1 LGLILSL
8 NLFEPKNLFGFLMSA
23 LQAVI
28 PCKMRMSLKM
38 QNEQCNFHENMAIN
52 KLDTQPD
59 VVTLIQTIWEIMKKL
74 PFLCLAI
81 ILSGMNAF
89 CQSNYSVLDYW
100 KYYSDAENTLY
111 KMQTA
116 YAFDLL
122 NQRKAEIAQLQTKE
136 DWKRRQEKVKRAF
149 EKALGTF
156 PEKKPLNPVI
166 TGKLQGD
173 GFTVEKLYF
182 ESLPGYKVTA
192 ALFLPKGKKRKLP
205 TIIYCSGHS
214 DLAFRSDV
222 YQHVIINLVLKGFA
236 VFAFDP
242 IGQGERQQYFIEA
255 EGKSKFRP
263 THEHSYPGA
272 QLFINGSSAAY
283 YMIWDGIRSVDYLLT
298 RKEIDP
304 ERIGITGRSG
314 GGTQSSYIAAM
325 DERIKAAAPECYITS
340 FEYLLKSNGPQ
351 DAEQNF
357 YHGIKEGIDLADL
370 LQVRAPQPTMMI
382 TTTRDIFSIQGARE
396 VSAETRPAFGAY
408 GSADH
413 FEMVEDDAGHA
424 STLKNREAMYAFFQK
439 HLENHGSSK
448 DQEVERFPVEEL
460 YITTTGQLST
470 SIGSKFLFDLNFD
483 LSHQNAEKL
492 GTDRRGATS
501 YIQSLPS
508 KVKTISGF
516 QASQTADKLVF
527 SGRTDMEGY
536 FLEKYLLE
544 QGNDFAIPF
553 LVFTPKSKS
562 NQTVLYLDDIKED
575 NGNAHRLPTL
585 LASSG
590 ISVIVPHLPG
600 YGSLGPGYLKGD
612 AYFSN
617 TSYNQWFAGILNGRS
632 TVALHAA
639 VIQRILH
646 HIALNKSLENSN
658 MVGISKGGFNS
669 SLLHT
674 ATLGVE
680 FDKMIFIEPLLSF
693 EALTRHREYAPYY
706 IPFTVA
712 GALPHYDL
720 PDLVA
725 GFAPRPIVI
734 VNGKDHIGAL
744 ADRKSVTSAYGF
756 AIQQYEVLNEAE
768 NFSVTRD
775 LTNEQ
780 ILDYV
785 MR

>member
-1 LGLILSL
+1 MQKLLLLLSVITIS
-8 NLFEPKNLFGFLMSA
+8 GMSA
-23 LQAVI
+23 I
-28 PCKMRMSLKM
+28 
-38 QNEQCNFHENMAIN
+38 
-52 KLDTQPD
+52 
-59 VVTLIQTIWEIMKKL
+59 
-74 PFLCLAI
+74 
-81 ILSGMNAF
+81 
-89 CQSNYSVLDYW
+89 CQEDYSVLDYW

-111 KMQTA
+111 KMQTT
-116 YAFDLL
+116 YSFELL
-122 NQRKAEIAQLQTKE
+122 NQRKEEIAQLQTKE
-136 DWKRRQEKVKRAF
+136 DWMRRQEKVKHAF
-149 EKALGTF
+149 EKVLGPFT
-156 PEKKPLNPVI
+156 KKTPLNPVI
-166 TGKLQGD
+166 TGKLKGD

-192 ALFLPKGKKRKLP
+192 ALFLPKGKKKKFP
-205 TIIYCSGHS
+205 AIIYCSGHS
-214 DLAFRSDV
+214 DLAFRFDV
-222 YQHVIINLVLKGFA
+222 YQHVIINLVKKGFA

-242 IGQGERQQYFIEA
+242 IGQGERQQYFNEA
-255 EGKSKFRP
+255 EGKSKFGP

-272 QLFINGSSAAY
+272 LLFINGSSAAY

-340 FEYLLKSNGPQ
+340 FEYLFKSMGPQ

-357 YHGIKEGIDLADL
+357 YHAIREGIDLADL
-370 LQVRAPQPTMMI
+370 LQIRAPKPTMMI
-382 TTTRDIFSIQGARE
+382 TTTRDIFSIQGARD
-396 VSAETRPAFGAY
+396 VFAETNQVFEAFE
-408 GSADH
+408 SADH
-413 FEMVEDDAGHA
+413 FEMVEDDAGHT

-439 HLENHGSSK
+439 HLDNPGSAK
-448 DQEVERFPVEEL
+448 DQEVQRFPVEEL

-470 SIGSKFLFDLNFD
+470 SIGSKFLFDLNLD
-483 LSHQNAEKL
+483 LAHQNAEKL
-492 GTDRRGATS
+492 GTDRRKAKS
-501 YIQSLPS
+501 YLRSLPS
-508 KVKTISGF
+508 KVKSVSGF
-516 QASQTADKLVF
+516 QVSQTADKLVY
-527 SGRTDMEGY
+527 SGRTDMGAY

-544 QGNDFAIPF
+544 QGNDFATPF
-553 LVFTPKSKS
+553 LLFTPKSKT
-562 NQTVLYLDDIKED
+562 NQTVLYLDDIKEED
-575 NGNAHRLPTL
+575 GNTHRLPAL

-600 YGSLGPGYLKGD
+600 YGALGPGYLKGD
-612 AYFSN
+612 AYFNN

-639 VIQRILH
+639 VIQRILN
-646 HIALNKSLENSN
+646 HITSDKNWQDANII
-658 MVGISKGGFNS
+658 GISKGGFNS

-674 ATLGVE
+674 ATLGIE

-693 EALTRHREYAPYY
+693 EGLTSHSEYAPYF

-734 VNGKDHIGAL
+734 VNGKDHIGEPE
-744 ADRKSVTSAYGF
+744 DRRSIETTYEF
-756 AIQQYEVLNEAE
+756 AIQQYEALRKVD
-768 NFSVTRD
+768 NFSVTVE

-780 ILDYV
+780 LLEYV
-785 MR
+785 IH